1 MRKSF
6 GPRKRH
12 VVDMFATICWFH
24 ALRNSFD
31 AASVAAVQRGVEP
44 VSEERAHSV
53 RRRWRGYKDGIHS
66 PRAHVLSLSDSRCP
80 EAVEIFKSPLWDAL
94 RLDRNTNH
102 IAQSLLRATSRSG
115 DELILRMISL
125 DQQQSSYVD
134 ERWLRKRCADMLR
147 QGSLEG
153 LAVLVICMRLAAS
166 KDSNRIAL
174 TFYRYAGYCLLT
186 LGIWFYDRGIAQGIA
201 EYFESDLLHVCGDK
215 AYLGN
220 FSSVHY
226 LSRIRRMAAELT
238 RAHSASTTGL
248 TFDEEI
254 QHLIRWLDL

>member
-1 MRKSF
+1 
-6 GPRKRH
+6 
-12 VVDMFATICWFH
+12 MFATICWFH
-24 ALRNSFD
+24 ALRSSFD
-31 AASVAAVQRGVEP
+31 AASVAAVQREVEP
-44 VSEERAHSV
+44 VGEERAHSV
-53 RRRWRGYKDGIHS
+53 RRRWRGYKEGTHS
-66 PRAHVLSLSDSRCP
+66 PRTHVLSLSDSRCP
-80 EAVEIFKSPLWDAL
+80 EAVGIFKSPLWDAL

-102 IAQSLLRATSRSG
+102 IAQSLLRATSKFG

-134 ERWLRKRCADMLR
+134 ERWLRKRCTDMLR

-166 KDSNRIAL
+166 NGSNRIAL

-186 LGIWFYDRGIAQGIA
+186 LGIWFYAHGIAQGIA
-201 EYFESDLLHVCGDK
+201 EYFANDLLSVCRDE

-226 LSRIRRMAAELT
+226 LSRIRLMAAELT
-238 RAHSASTTGL
+238 RAHSASPSDL
-248 TFDEEI
+248 TYDEEI
-254 QHLIRWLDL
+254 QVLIKGLDL